1 MGSPSIASRRG
12 DVSDR
17 TSVSSEGKLG
27 VIPGNLLDGAQIVTK
42 SGNLVTKDGVVVST
56 QESDSSL
63 STNVFADPEI
73 RDFYVKMYE
82 KAKYECRHV
91 FDADLTW
98 TAEEEKKLIRKV
110 DWRSKI
116 CYYPNMF
123 RIAKLR
129 YSLPV
134 GLHYVLLPTT

>member
-1 MGSPSIASRRG
+1 MGSASIASRRG
-12 DVSDR
+12 DDSDR
-17 TSVSSEGKLG
+17 TSVSSEGKLDT
-27 VIPGNLLDGAQIVTK
+27 VIPGNLLEGAQIVTK

-56 QESDSSL
+56 QETDASL

-98 TAEEEKKLIRKV
+98 TAEEEKKLIRKI
-110 DWRSKI
+110 DWRSMI
-116 CYYPNMF
+116 CFNSLWF
-123 RIAKLR
+123 SIANL
-129 YSLPV
+129 
-134 GLHYVLLPTT
+134 

>member
-12 DVSDR
+12 DDSDR

-116 CYYPNMF
+116 CCHPLTLN
-123 RIAKLR
+123 IANLR
-129 YSLPV
+129 YSLLM

>member
-1 MGSPSIASRRG
+1 MGAASTSSRRG
-12 DVSDR
+12 DDSDR
-17 TSVSSEGKLG
+17 TSVSSEGKPAL
-27 VIPGNLLDGAQIVTK
+27 VPGNLLDGAQIVTK

-56 QESDSSL
+56 QESDASL
-63 STNVFADPEI
+63 STNVFSDPEI

-82 KAKYECRHV
+82 KARYECRHV

-116 CYYPNMF
+116 CCYYFNF
-123 RIAKLR
+123 YIAKLP
-129 YSLPV
+129 YSLLM
-134 GLHYVLLPTT
+134 GLHYVLLLAT

>member
-12 DVSDR
+12 DDSDR
-17 TSVSSEGKLG
+17 TSVSSEGKLDT

-42 SGNLVTKDGVVVST
+42 GGNLVTKDGVVVST
-56 QESDSSL
+56 QQTDASL

-110 DWRSKI
+110 DWRSTI
-116 CYYPNMF
+116 CF
-123 RIAKLR
+123 
-129 YSLPV
+129 YSLLV
-134 GLHYVLLPTT
+134 SISNL